1 MLARADCFS
10 GSTSMRA
17 QSPTNR
23 SRSRALGAGLAL
35 VLGLGCGGQKTMSDD
50 APDSAAAE
58 KIAFDLGRLNA
69 DGLAGPPDGLR
80 AISYELCVPDRP
92 ECLAEVQRIDPSLEL
107 MRGARGR
114 IGCETDQ
121 VLCLGS
127 THQPEWRQVL
137 ARLADLPYVARIT
150 EAHFEH

>member
-1 MLARADCFS
+1 
-10 GSTSMRA
+10 
-17 QSPTNR
+17 
-23 SRSRALGAGLAL
+23 
-35 VLGLGCGGQKTMSDD
+35 MSDD
-50 APDSAAAE
+50 APDPGTAAANQ

-69 DGLAGPPDGLR
+69 DGLVGPPDGLR
-80 AISYELCVPDRP
+80 AISYELCVPDRS

-114 IGCETDQ
+114 IGCEADQ

-137 ARLADLPYVARIT
+137 TRLADLPYVTRIA

>member
-1 MLARADCFS
+1 MHAR
-10 GSTSMRA
+10 T
-17 QSPTNR
+17 QLPTNRSR

-35 VLGLGCGGQKTMSDD
+35 VLGLGCRGQKTMSDD
-50 APDSAAAE
+50 APDPAAAQ
-58 KIAFDLGRLNA
+58 KIAFDLGQLNT

-80 AISYELCVPDRP
+80 AISYELCVPDRS

-137 ARLADLPYVARIT
+137 TRLADLPYVTRIA

>member
-1 MLARADCFS
+1 MDCARW
-10 GSTSMRA
+10 RK
-17 QSPTNR
+17 R
-23 SRSRALGAGLAL
+23 ILRLGY
-35 VLGLGCGGQKTMSDD
+35 
-50 APDSAAAE
+50 AAALFPLLFGCDGRKSVPDE
-58 KIAFDLGRLNA
+58 AHDAAGATAEQKIAFDLAQLNA

-80 AISYELCVPDRP
+80 AISYELCVPDRA
-92 ECLAEVQRIDPSLEL
+92 EVLAEVQRIDPSLEL

-114 IGCETDQ
+114 IGCAADE

-137 ARLADLPYVARIT
+137 TQLAGLPYVARIA

>member
-1 MLARADCFS
+1 MHA
-10 GSTSMRA
+10 RA
-17 QSPTNR
+17 QSPTTR
-23 SRSRALGAGLAL
+23 SRARARALGAGLAL

-50 APDSAAAE
+50 APDPGTAAANQ

-69 DGLAGPPDGLR
+69 AGLAGPPDGLR

-92 ECLAEVQRIDPSLEL
+92 ECLTEVQRIDPSLEL

-137 ARLADLPYVARIT
+137 TRLADLPYVARIA
-150 EAHFEH
+150 EAYFEH